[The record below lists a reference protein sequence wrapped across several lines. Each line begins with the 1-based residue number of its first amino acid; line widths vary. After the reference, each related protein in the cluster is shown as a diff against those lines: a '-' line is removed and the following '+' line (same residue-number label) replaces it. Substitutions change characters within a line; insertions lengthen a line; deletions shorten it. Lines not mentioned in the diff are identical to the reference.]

1 MPMVHSCGWRGCAS
15 LTMGELCVQH
25 EQQREYLYRRRV
37 RRLLSATVV
46 ALFASAGAAITRGYL
61 R

>member
-1 MPMVHSCGWRGCAS
+1 
-15 LTMGELCVQH
+15 MGELCVQH